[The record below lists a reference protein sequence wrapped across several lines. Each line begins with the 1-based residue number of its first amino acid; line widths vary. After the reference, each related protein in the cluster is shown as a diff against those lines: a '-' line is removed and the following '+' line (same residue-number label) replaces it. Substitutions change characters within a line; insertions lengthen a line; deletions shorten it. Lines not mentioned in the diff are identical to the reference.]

1 MDKSKVSVWRRGRV
15 RGELLENIAAAARES
30 VAGDLPPGVNHGREG
45 AVVDVPGVAAGV
57 GLSLHNVKSE

>member
-1 MDKSKVSVWRRGRV
+1 MSVRRCGRV
-15 RGELLENIAAAARES
+15 RGELLENIAAAPRER
-30 VAGDLPPGVNHGREG
+30 VAADLPPGVDHGGEG